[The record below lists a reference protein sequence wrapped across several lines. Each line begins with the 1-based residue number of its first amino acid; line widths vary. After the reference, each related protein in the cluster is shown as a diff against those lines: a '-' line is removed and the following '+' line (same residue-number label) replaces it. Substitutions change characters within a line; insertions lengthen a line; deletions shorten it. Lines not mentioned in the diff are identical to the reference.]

1 MEFLFDGC
9 KNVSFQTIL
18 PLSESRF
25 MLVIFSF
32 YYNFFVNDFTNFHW
46 FYELILIGDYSFF
59 SFLPFLYDFIATAL
73 KKNFHAPLDDVGYDP
88 IL

>member
-9 KNVSFQTIL
+9 KSVSFQTIL

-32 YYNFFVNDFTNFHW
+32 YYNFIVNDFVN
-46 FYELILIGDYSFF
+46 LIGFM
-59 SFLPFLYDFIATAL
+59 
-73 KKNFHAPLDDVGYDP
+73 N
-88 IL
+88 